1 MKKANAFAVAAVAA
15 VVALT
20 GCQSIHTSDAG
31 GLTINPKT
39 VCPVDAYR
47 PTYKVDSA
55 TPVTGN
61 AKIHSLFG
69 IFTWGG
75 AGTADYAD
83 FAGDSFLAKIFPS
96 AKAKGAKAAVY
107 NACVANDCDA
117 LVASRYTVKAT
128 DYIVY
133 AQYDITVEG
142 YPVSQ
147 TGIETIKPVPY
158 YIDAGGK
165 VVILDKFVNMVNVAP
180 GTAPKEEGWL
190 F

>member
-1 MKKANAFAVAAVAA
+1 MKKLNAFAVAAVTA

-20 GCQSIHTSDAG
+20 GCQSISTSDAG

-55 TPVTGN
+55 KTVTGN
-61 AKIHSLFG
+61 AQIHALFG

-83 FAGDSFLAKIFPS
+83 FAGDSILAKILPS

-107 NACVANDCDA
+107 DACVANNCDA
-117 LVASRYTVKAT
+117 LVASRYTVKAK

-133 AQYDITVEG
+133 AKYDITVEG
-142 YPVSQ
+142 YPVTQ
-147 TGIETIKPVPY
+147 TGVETIKPVPY

-180 GTAPKEEGWL
+180 ATAKEEGWL

>member
-20 GCQSIHTSDAG
+20 GCQSINTSDAG

-83 FAGDSFLAKIFPS
+83 FASSPPRRPRAPRPPS
-96 AKAKGAKAAVY
+96 TTP
-107 NACVANDCDA
+107 
-117 LVASRYTVKAT
+117 ASPTTAMPSSPPAT
-128 DYIVY
+128 
-133 AQYDITVEG
+133 
-142 YPVSQ
+142 P
-147 TGIETIKPVPY
+147 
-158 YIDAGGK
+158 
-165 VVILDKFVNMVNVAP
+165 
-180 GTAPKEEGWL
+180 
-190 F
+190 